1 MQVLDR
7 RRGAVVVEEGEL
19 GEVKMVDGGGG
30 AVGEA
35 GLLGAEGFGVGI

>member
-1 MQVLDR
+1 MLDR

-19 GEVKMVDGGGG
+19 GEVEMVDGSGG

-35 GLLGAEGFGVGI
+35 GLLGAEGLGIGI